1 MKIYIVILI
10 AQILA
15 GLNAGLSFS
24 LLESRYVAALWA
36 GSVFLLLGCGIATA
50 IWRKRKWRSVLF
62 WVAVLHIVI
71 FSIPLLGSR
80 ILDPVTPF
88 EDMTFW
94 GIAGP
99 EFHKISERFYSIFI
113 LVTVLEGL
121 WAWRAARTAAAKT
134 TR

>member
-1 MKIYIVILI
+1 MKTYLIILI

-24 LLESRYVAALWA
+24 LLESRYLAALWA
-36 GSVFLLLGCGIATA
+36 GSVFLILGCGIAVTV
-50 IWRKRKWRSVLF
+50 WRQRRWKSVLF
-62 WVAVLHIVI
+62 WVALIHVIV

-94 GIAGP
+94 GIVGP
-99 EFHKISERFYSIFI
+99 EFHQLSTRFYTFFI
-113 LVTVLEGL
+113 IVTVLEGL
-121 WAWRAARTAAAKT
+121 F
-134 TR
+134 TRIRHKNS